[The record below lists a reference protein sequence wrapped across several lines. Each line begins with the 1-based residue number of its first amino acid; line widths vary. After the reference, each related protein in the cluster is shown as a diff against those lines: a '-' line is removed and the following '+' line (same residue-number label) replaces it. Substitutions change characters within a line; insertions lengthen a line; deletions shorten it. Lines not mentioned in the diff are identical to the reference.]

1 MSKNYLPDIVVIKK
15 PFAWFKKVLVLMLVV
30 IMVVGTFIL
39 ADICS
44 GALSVGA
51 LGLNFSGSDRINI
64 DKHSLYAISMGA
76 YEDKPSAD
84 KVALG
89 LQVQGG
95 AGYVWQSN
103 NKYLVLGSIYSK
115 KEDADSVVDD
125 LSKSNYAVQVFEIKF
140 AKLSLVIKGLE
151 KQDTA
156 FIKDM
161 FLDLDKIYADIYTY
175 SINYDSNASNNLAIS
190 AGLNTL
196 KGEVKKYISK
206 LQELATKV
214 SSNYVSIIKDSFILL
229 DSVLDTAV
237 YRTLTDSGIN
247 YYLKYLM
254 CEVVDI
260 NYKLNQNLYQAK

>member
-1 MSKNYLPDIVVIKK
+1 MSKNYLPDIVVIKR
-15 PFAWFKKVLVLMLVV
+15 PFALIRKLCAIILV
-30 IMVVGTFIL
+30 ITIVVGTFIL

-44 GALSVGA
+44 GALSVSA
-51 LGLNFSGSDRINI
+51 LGLNFTNNDRINV

-76 YEDKPSAD
+76 YEDKASAD

-103 NKYLVLGSIYSK
+103 NKYLVLGSIYYK
-115 KEDADSVVDD
+115 KEEADSVVDS
-125 LSKSNYAVQVFEIKF
+125 LSKSNYTLQVFEIKF

-151 KQDTA
+151 KKDNT
-156 FIKDM
+156 FIKDL
-161 FLDLDKIYADIYTY
+161 FLYLDKIYGDIYTY
-175 SINYDSNASNNLAIS
+175 SINYDSNASTNLAIS

-196 KGEVKKYISK
+196 KGEVKIYISK
-206 LQELATKV
+206 LQELASRV
-214 SSNYVSIIKDSFILL
+214 SSNYVDIIKDSFILL

-237 YRTLTDSGIN
+237 YRTLTDSGIS

-260 NYKLNQNLYQAK
+260 SYKLNQNLYQAK